1 MIPEN
6 DDVVIAEHLTKTYPL
21 MHSSHGGNF
30 GTLRDVI
37 VDYLELGIKRL
48 KNIKNLFNKTD
59 NPARALETFNALTDV
74 NFRIRRG
81 SRVGI
86 IGSNG
91 AGKSTLLKILSGIT
105 PPTSGSVHLKGRIAS
120 LLEVGTGFHP
130 ELTGKENLFLYGA
143 LLGMK
148 RSEMVQQFNSIIQFS
163 QIEKKFLDIPI
174 KRYSSGMCMRLAFA
188 VACHV
193 NAEIL
198 IFDEGFSVG
207 DPAFQEECTKH
218 LLRLRE
224 QGRTLFFVSHHLE
237 TLKSLCDEFL
247 VFEKGSLI
255 HQGTSYLSSQLSFA
269 QTTPLDQ

>member
-1 MIPEN
+1 MTIDTLNE
-6 DDVVIAEHLTKTYPL
+6 DVVIVEHLTKSYPL
-21 MHSSHGGNF
+21 LRSSRDGQF
-30 GTLRDVI
+30 GTLRDSI
-37 VDYLELGIKRL
+37 VDYLEMSVNRLKSL
-48 KNIKNLFNKTD
+48 KNIFKKEQVLSAQAH
-59 NPARALETFNALTDV
+59 PEQFNALSDV
-74 NFRIRRG
+74 SFRIRRG
-81 SRVGI
+81 QRVGI

-105 PPTSGSVHLKGRIAS
+105 PPTSGSARLKGRIAS

-130 ELTGKENLFLYGA
+130 ELTGRENLFLYGA

-148 RSEMVQQFNSIIQFS
+148 RVEMVQQFDSIIRFA
-163 QIEKKFLDIPI
+163 QIEKDFLDIPI

-207 DPAFQEECTKH
+207 DPTFQEQCLAH

-237 TLKSLCDEFL
+237 TVQSLCDEFL
-247 VFEKGSLI
+247 VFEKGRLI
-255 HQGTSYLSSQLSFA
+255 HQGATLPKA
-269 QTTPLDQ
+269 